1 MATIQKRKVRQLYP
15 DGKVK
20 AEYDSIR
27 EAAKSLGKEKATD
40 ITHII
45 DVCRGRRKSAY
56 GYKWEYI

>member
-1 MATIQKRKVRQLYP
+1 MVTIQKRKVRQLYP

-20 AEYDSIR
+20 AEYNSIR
-27 EAAKSLGKEKATD
+27 EAAKSLGKEKPTD

-56 GYKWEYI
+56 GYKWEYM